1 VIFLTKVE
9 VKEKYYLSMH
19 PRPAYIIGSGV
30 YGLRANLMAAS
41 WITPVS
47 EEPPRVALA
56 LDMESYTWKLIK
68 ETGEFSINIL
78 TEEYLEK
85 LYYVGSRSGRN
96 VDKIKSIGLRVTKGD
111 KINAPIIED
120 AVSVLE
126 CKVFKVIECGD
137 TNLIIADVLKCMV
150 DEEKFNIRYGWDMR
164 KTRIPLHLWGRVFT
178 FPRGIKIVGR

>member
-1 VIFLTKVE
+1 VE

-47 EEPPRVALA
+47 EE
-56 LDMESYTWKLIK
+56 
-68 ETGEFSINIL
+68 
-78 TEEYLEK
+78 YLEK
-85 LYYVGSRSGRN
+85 LYVGSRSGRN
-96 VDKIKSIGLRVTKGD
+96 VDKIKGIGLRVTKGD

-120 AVSVLE
+120 AISVLE

-150 DEEKFNIRYGWDMR
+150 DEEKFNIRYEWDMR